1 VASGSWVEVWLLGAE
16 TTAEVSIP
24 RSAITEQQ
32 GLYFVY
38 VRVAEEVYER
48 REVTLGADDGARVL
62 VTKGVKSGDA
72 VVTRGAVQVRLAAMS
87 GIIPEG
93 HSHSH

>member
-1 VASGSWVEVWLLGAE
+1 VVDGSTVEVWLRGAP
-16 TTAEVSIP
+16 TADALSVP
-24 RSAITEQQ
+24 KGALTEEQ
-32 GLYFVY
+32 GLHFVY
-38 VRVAEEVYER
+38 LKLGDDHYVK
-48 REVTLGADDGARVL
+48 REVTTGADDGERV
-62 VTKGVKSGDA
+62 VIVKGLAAGDE